1 VAQTKVNRM
10 IRQPAVAGQFYPG
23 SKVRLT
29 ETVAALTPEFAAGEK
44 TKALAVIVPHAGY
57 VYSGR
62 TAAATYARVIIPE
75 NVIILGPNHHGR
87 GADLAIMSRG
97 TWTMPMGEVPLN
109 ATLSELIK
117 ARNPAVAEDPE
128 AHRYE
133 HSLEVQV
140 PFLQAAQA
148 RLTISPLAVGQMSLG
163 QALVAGQGLAAAI
176 QEYDRPVL
184 LVASTDMTHYQDR
197 ESAARQDRLALD
209 QIRQLNPEGLYRTV
223 LEHGIS
229 MCGFIPTTIVLTA
242 ALTLGAT
249 DVILVDYTDS
259 GATSGDTTSV
269 VAYAG
274 LIIS

>member
-1 VAQTKVNRM
+1 M
-10 IRQPAVAGQFYPG
+10 LRQPAVADQFYPG
-23 SKVRLT
+23 NKRRLL
-29 ETVAALTPEFAAGEK
+29 ETVTALTPQLTGADK
-44 TKALAVIVPHAGY
+44 VKALAVIVPHAGY

-62 TAAATYARVIIPE
+62 TAAATFARVEIPE
-75 NVIILGPNHHGR
+75 NVVILGPNHHGL
-87 GADLAIMSRG
+87 GARLAIMSRG
-97 TWTMPMGEVPLN
+97 SWAMPMGEVPLN
-109 ATLSELIK
+109 TALSELIK
-117 ARNPAVAEDPE
+117 AKNPAVSEDTE

-148 RLTISPLAVGQMSLG
+148 RLTISPLAVGQLTLD
-163 QALVAGQGLAAAI
+163 QAREAGRCLAAAI
-176 QEYDRPVL
+176 EEFAQPVL

-197 ESAARQDRLALD
+197 ESASRQDRLALE
-209 QIRQLNPEGLYRTV
+209 QIRLLDPEGLYQTV

-242 ALTLGAT
+242 ALELGAT
-249 DVILVDYTDS
+249 TASLVDYTDS
-259 GATSGDTTSV
+259 GATSGDTSRV

>member
-1 VAQTKVNRM
+1 M
-10 IRQPAVAGQFYPG
+10 IRQPAVADQFYPG
-23 SKVRLT
+23 NKLRLAQ
-29 ETVAALTPEFAAGEK
+29 TVAALTPEFAAGEK
-44 TKALAVIVPHAGY
+44 IKALAVIVPHAGY

-62 TAAATYARVIIPE
+62 TAAATFARVKIPE

-87 GADLAIMSRG
+87 GAGLAIMSRG
-97 TWTMPMGEVPLN
+97 SWAMPMGEVPLN

-117 ARNPAVAEDPE
+117 AKNPAVTEDAE
-128 AHRYE
+128 AHRFE

-148 RLTISPLAVGQMSLG
+148 HLSISPLAVGQLSLN
-163 QALVAGQGLAAAI
+163 QAREAGHSLAAAI
-176 QEYDRPVL
+176 EEFDQPVL

-223 LEHGIS
+223 LDHGIS
-229 MCGFIPTTIVLTA
+229 MCGFIPTTVVLTA
-242 ALTLGAT
+242 ALDLGAT
-249 DVILVDYTDS
+249 NASLIEYTDS
-259 GATSGDTTSV
+259 GATSGDTTRV

-274 LIIS
+274 LIIT